1 MRIRFDPLD
10 PYEQIVKSVPKHN
23 RCDFRGN
30 YIPRLED
37 PSRFARSHWV
47 ESMRTKMAFKQ
58 QCETNVYSSCQIW
71 WGSYINMF
79 SYLVGSNVPNYGFT
93 HPCYESV
100 LGKKLM
106 DKCVRI
112 RMSKLHRRRS
122 TLKRICEWLHRLRAF
137 LPHRSRRVMN
147 LILSVWETAVSNS
160 YHPTFR
166 FQRHT
171 ASRTQNMLA
180 PKQICFF
187 KRRLAKTK
195 N

>member
-37 PSRFARSHWV
+37 PGRFARSHWV

-58 QCETNVYSSCQIW
+58 QCETNIYSSCQIW

-93 HPCYESV
+93 QRDFDRWYPTQ
-100 LGKKLM
+100 
-106 DKCVRI
+106 I
-112 RMSKLHRRRS
+112 
-122 TLKRICEWLHRLRAF
+122 LRATLWTIF
-137 LPHRSRRVMN
+137 IFYLVRRTGTRSWKLLTTRN
-147 LILSVWETAVSNS
+147 IIPL
-160 YHPTFR
+160 
-166 FQRHT
+166 
-171 ASRTQNMLA
+171 
-180 PKQICFF
+180 FF
-187 KRRLAKTK
+187 KVRLFMS
-195 N
+195 NPFPPIES